1 MEQLSIA
8 RKMYDNK
15 DLELFFFLKSQV
27 ETFDFP
33 LESFM
38 PVGRTSGTVTVTV
51 VKFFV
56 NFSESFVPMGRT
68 SGIVTVNV
76 VKFL

>member
-1 MEQLSIA
+1 M
-8 RKMYDNK
+8 
-15 DLELFFFLKSQV
+15 
-27 ETFDFP
+27 
-33 LESFM
+33 
-38 PVGRTSGTVTVTV
+38 GRTSGTVTVNI